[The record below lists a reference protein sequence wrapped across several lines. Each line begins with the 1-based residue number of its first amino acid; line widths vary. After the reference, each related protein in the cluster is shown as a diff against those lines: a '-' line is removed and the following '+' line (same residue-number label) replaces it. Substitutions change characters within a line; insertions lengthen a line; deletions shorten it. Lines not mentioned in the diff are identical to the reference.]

1 MAEASPSANAFLV
14 LQRFRFEGEDDGY
27 NGPSHRSLQRQ
38 LQLCTRRRQSG
49 AEPARRL
56 FTPSRREGARL
67 FASGAQAGIST
78 HRRPCRSEE
87 HTSELQSLMRI
98 SYAVFCLNKKTQ
110 ETDHKKAPAPTYTEY
125 HEHD

>member
-78 HRRPCRSEE
+78 HRRPCRNALTGASRPPRISGRSEA
-87 HTSELQSLMRI
+87 HTSELQSLIRI
-98 SYAVFCLNKKTQ
+98 SFAVFVLKK
-110 ETDHKKAPAPTYTEY
+110 KK
-125 HEHD
+125 